1 MRKKIKVEDLKI
13 GMIVV
18 DVGRSWLNHPFLT
31 KQKRIGST
39 KDIQRLRDYGIREVC
54 VEGDEE
60 TDAGLGQ
67 LGEETN
73 MFSQEDVSA
82 KKEKEETYF
91 PSSTQG
97 DLGQEAALRQELKI
111 ASAVQ
116 QEAHSL
122 VRDYMQD
129 IRAGKNIESQKVKRV
144 VNQMID
150 SIFRNVEALTSL
162 TRIKGYDEYT
172 FVHSIN
178 VCILCLALG
187 RHLDFGPAEMQQLG
201 IGALMHDAGKMKVPP
216 HILNKRGK
224 VTEEEYEEIRKHP
237 LYTLEVLEKA
247 GGIPESSIMMALQH
261 HERYNGKG
269 YPYGLAGDQISRF
282 GQIVA
287 IIDVYDAITSDRCY
301 KAGIPPYEGIKR
313 IYEWGK
319 SDFSPVLVEKFIQAI
334 GIYPTGTLV
343 QLDTNEVGIVYS
355 INREKILRPKVLL
368 LFKDTSWRYSKPLLV
383 DLMQNQGESPSCQ
396 RTIVKPL
403 DPQQLNIQ
411 VEKYLP
417 QPPSPGQFC

>member
-1 MRKKIKVEDLKI
+1 MWKKIKVEDLQI
-13 GMIVV
+13 GMMVV
-18 DVGRSWLNHPFLT
+18 DIDRSWINHPFLT
-31 KQKRIGST
+31 KQKRIGSS
-39 KDIQRLRDYGIREVC
+39 KDIQKLKDYGILEVRIEEAAEPC
-54 VEGDEE
+54 AALGPYGEERNIFPPEDIAAKAEPEQPSFPPSPEGD
-60 TDAGLGQ
+60 LK
-67 LGEETN
+67 
-73 MFSQEDVSA
+73 QEVA
-82 KKEKEETYF
+82 YK
-91 PSSTQG
+91 
-97 DLGQEAALRQELKI
+97 QELQI

-116 QEAHSL
+116 REAHSL

-150 SIFRNVEALTSL
+150 SIFRNLEALASL

-187 RHLDFGPAEMQQLG
+187 RHLNLSREEMQQLG
-201 IGALMHDAGKMKVPP
+201 IGALLHDAGKMKVPP

-224 VTEEEYEEIRKHP
+224 VTEEEYHEIKKHP

-247 GGIPESSIMMALQH
+247 EGIPDASIKMALQH

-269 YPYGLAGDQISRF
+269 YPYGIPGDQISRF
-282 GQIVA
+282 GQMVA

-301 KAGIPPYEGIKR
+301 QMGIPPHEGIKK
-313 IYEWGK
+313 IYGWAK
-319 SDFSPVLVEKFIQAI
+319 HDFSQVLVEKFIQSI
-334 GIYPTGTLV
+334 GIYPMGTLV

-355 INREKILRPKVLL
+355 INRQKILRPKVLL
-368 LFKDTSWRYSKPLLV
+368 IFKDSHWRYANPMLI
-383 DLMQNQGESPSCQ
+383 DLMQNQEGPPSFK
-396 RTIVKPL
+396 RSIVKPL
-403 DPQQLNIQ
+403 DPIQWNIN

-417 QPPSPGQFC
+417 RPPSPGEFN